1 MVKIRTA
8 VIGRGD
14 GYKSIPFSKQEKKD
28 KKKEEKKKKKE
39 KENLIQRYAHA

>member
-1 MVKIRTA
+1 MVKIRTT

-14 GYKSIPFSKQEKKD
+14 GYKSIPFSKQEKKRQ
-28 KKKEEKKKKKE
+28 KKGRNKKKKK